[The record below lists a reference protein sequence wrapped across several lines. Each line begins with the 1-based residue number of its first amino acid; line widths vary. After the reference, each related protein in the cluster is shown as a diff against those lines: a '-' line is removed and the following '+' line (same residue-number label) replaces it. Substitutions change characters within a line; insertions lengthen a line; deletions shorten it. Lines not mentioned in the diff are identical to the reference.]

1 MRFTLYICS
10 KTQGIEIK
18 DTYRTVV
25 KRSQGEVHKVKG
37 SKFIGIVFPVADEDD
52 VKRCL
57 SEVKKEFYDA
67 RHWCYAWRLGTETF
81 RFRAN
86 DDGEPS
92 NSAGQPIYGQ
102 ILSQDVTNVLIV
114 VVRYFGGVKLGVG
127 GLVSAYKIGAQ
138 LALEASGIVQ
148 KTICIRFELVF
159 DYPHMNKV
167 MRIIKENKLK
177 ICTQKMEL
185 NCEYIISVRKSEAA
199 KILRLYADLRCLS
212 IKEIED

>member
-1 MRFTLYICS
+1 MH
-10 KTQGIEIK
+10 IEIK

-25 KRSQGEVHKVKG
+25 KPCQGEIHKVKG
-37 SKFIGIVFPVADEDD
+37 SKFIGIAIPVETEDD
-52 VKRCL
+52 IKSCL
-57 SEVKKEFYDA
+57 SRVKKEFYDA
-67 RHWCYAWRLGTETF
+67 RHWCYAWRLGTEIF

-102 ILSQDVTNVLIV
+102 LLSHDVTNVLIV

-138 LALEASGIVQ
+138 LALESSTIVERI
-148 KTICIRFELVF
+148 ICVQFKLVF

-167 MRIIKENKLK
+167 MRIIKENKLE
-177 ICTQKMEL
+177 IVTQKMEL
-185 NCEYIISVRKSEAA
+185 NCEYILLVRKSEAA
-199 KILRLYADLRCLS
+199 KIHQLYVSLRCLT
-212 IKEIED
+212 IKEINI

>member
-1 MRFTLYICS
+1 M
-10 KTQGIEIK
+10 EII

-25 KRSQGEVHKVKG
+25 KRCQGEIHKVKG
-37 SKFIGIVFPVADEDD
+37 SKFIGIAIPVESEEE
-52 VKRCL
+52 VKDCL
-57 SEVKKEFYDA
+57 AAVKKEFYDA

-102 ILSQDVTNVLIV
+102 LLSHDVSNVLIV

-127 GLVSAYKIGAQ
+127 GLVSAYKTGAQ
-138 LALEASGIVQ
+138 LALASSNIVERI
-148 KTICIRFELVF
+148 ICVQFKLVF

-167 MRIIKENKLK
+167 MRIIKENKLE
-177 ICTQKMEL
+177 IIAQKMEL
-185 NCEYIISVRKSEAA
+185 NCEFILSVRKGEAL
-199 KILRLYADLRCLS
+199 KIQQFYLQLRCLT
-212 IKEIED
+212 IKEIDI